1 MLLLKKWLV
10 KTTKGGIKEMTSEI
24 KSKTSPVE
32 WSARITIFSGYF
44 YVFFEWIY
52 SLSKSS
58 SSYMYLLSWPKR
70 IAIVFIAGFAAALLA
85 MLLLGI
91 FALLQQIARPIFKH
105 RNCDFLFF
113 VPPALIIACVALI
126 AVDNFTYTVFKFG
139 IITTMSYARVIYAA
153 IFLALFVFAI
163 IFLSKKSTKTNPSG
177 KKISWISAGTLLGLS
192 LICLIITLFTKK
204 VSLENIVP
212 TDQKATSQPN
222 IILLSTDGL
231 NASEMSAYGYSKDT
245 TPFIKELA
253 DTSLISENNF
263 TNVGHTMGSIT
274 SVLTGK
280 LAFDTNVLFPPD
292 ILRGSDTFEHLP
304 AILRNSGY
312 ATVQVGVPYYVDAN
326 AANFQNA
333 FDVVNCSDSSDL
345 RFQVNRLTGFKFDD
359 EIYLL
364 STISERIWER
374 LMHIFFIKNITNPSA
389 VVNHMSEFA
398 ATDAARMD
406 CLIANLDK
414 ANAAG
419 QPVFAQVHLMVTHG
433 QFFYPV
439 SKTFSGNEKQKD
451 AWMSDFYDDA
461 TLDFDNDVK
470 MLVDYLK
477 SSQQYDNTILVLYS
491 DHAQHWVTYVKTP
504 MIIHF
509 PADQF
514 SGIITNNTQ
523 NIDVAPTILDYMGI
537 TKPVWME
544 GDSLIDDLSKKRIII
559 TANTNRM
566 AGSETGLVAIPEKNI
581 SAPFYQFSELIAM
594 QCQKSYR
601 FDFDKFT
608 VTTSNTQ
615 NYVSPCSP
623 EELDSIETIS
633 SYVTNSLISF
643 GYQVTDQWTYK

>member
-1 MLLLKKWLV
+1 M
-10 KTTKGGIKEMTSEI
+10 
-24 KSKTSPVE
+24 
-32 WSARITIFSGYF
+32 
-44 YVFFEWIY
+44 
-52 SLSKSS
+52 
-58 SSYMYLLSWPKR
+58 
-70 IAIVFIAGFAAALLA
+70 ALLA
-85 MLLLGI
+85 LVVWLFFMLLHW
-91 FALLQQIARPIFKH
+91 IASLILKKVNF
-105 RNCDFLFF
+105 DFLLFI
-113 VPPALIIACVALI
+113 PPALLFACLSLI

-139 IITTMSYARVIYAA
+139 IITTISYARIIYTG
-153 IFLALFVFAI
+153 IFLAFFILATLLLTNNKTKLNRRTINIYSISVSVLLGGAVLFLIFAI
-163 IFLSKKSTKTNPSG
+163 
-177 KKISWISAGTLLGLS
+177 
-192 LICLIITLFTKK
+192 FTKNVDLK
-204 VSLENIVP
+204 NIVP

-222 IILLSTDGL
+222 IIFLSTDGL
-231 NASEMSAYGYSKDT
+231 NASEMSAYGYAKET

-253 DTSLISENNF
+253 ATSLISENNF

-312 ATVQVGVPYYVDAN
+312 TTVQVGVPYYVDAN

-345 RFQVNRLTGFKFDD
+345 RFQINRFTAYKFDD
-359 EIYLL
+359 EVYLL

-374 LMHIFFIKNITNPSA
+374 LMHIFFIKNIINPSA
-389 VVNHMSEFA
+389 VVNRMSEFA

-439 SKTFSGNEKQKD
+439 SKTFSDGEKQKS
-451 AWMSDFYDDA
+451 AWMNDFYDDA

-477 SSQQYDNTILVLYS
+477 SSQQYNNTILVLYS

-509 PADQF
+509 PSDQF
-514 SGIITNNTQ
+514 SGTITNNTQ
-523 NIDVAPTILDYMGI
+523 NIDVAPTILDYLGI
-537 TKPVWME
+537 TKPAWME
-544 GDSLIDDLSKKRIII
+544 GNSLINDLSKKRIII

-581 SAPFYQFSELIAM
+581 SAPFYQFSELVAM

-608 VTTSNTQ
+608 VTTSNIQ
-615 NYVSPCSP
+615 NYVSPCSL